1 MFPVVLAESS
11 SRADHFASFD
21 VHPWQWALFVGFIA
35 VLIIADLL
43 LVHRT
48 AHEITFKEAAI
59 ESSVWIAIGV
69 AFTGVIFAWH
79 GGQAAGEYISGY
91 LIEKSLSID
100 NVFVWA
106 VIFSYFAV
114 PKAYQFRT
122 LFWGI
127 FGALILRA
135 IFIFAGVALIE
146 AFEWVLAIFGLV
158 LLYSAW
164 KIATHDDQE
173 VHPENNPVLKIVNRL
188 IPSTPDYDGQKL
200 FTMRNGR
207 RLATPL
213 LAVLIMVETTD
224 VVFAVDSI
232 PAILAVSHEQ
242 FIVFSSNAFAIL
254 GLRSLYFLL
263 NGMQDKFR
271 YLNVGLGLILSFVG
285 LKMLASFF
293 FGIHPPTWSSLVVIS
308 VLLTITMVASLA
320 ADKRDDARVEAQVP
334 GGDEV
339 VMPPA
344 TDQAEPGERPTIDE
358 HLDADQ

>member
-1 MFPVVLAESS
+1 MTPLLLASSS
-11 SRADHFASFD
+11 SRAGNFASFD
-21 VHPWQWALFVGFIA
+21 VHPWQWALFVGFIT
-35 VLIIADLL
+35 VLLVADLL

-59 ESSVWIAIGV
+59 ESSIWIAIGLS
-69 AFTGVIFAWH
+69 FTALIFWWH

-106 VIFSYFAV
+106 VIFSYFRV
-114 PKAYQFRT
+114 PKEYQFRT
-122 LFWGI
+122 LFWGV
-127 FGALILRA
+127 FGALVLRA

-146 AFEWVLAIFGLV
+146 AFEFALAIFGLV

-164 KIATHDDQE
+164 KIATHDDAE
-173 VHPENNPVLKIVNRL
+173 VHPENNPVLKLVNRI
-188 IPSTPDYDGQKL
+188 IPSTSEYDGQKL
-200 FTMRNGR
+200 FTVHNAKRV
-207 RLATPL
+207 ATPL

-271 YLNVGLGLILSFVG
+271 YLNIGLGLILAFVG
-285 LKMLASFF
+285 LKMLASYF
-293 FGIHPPTWSSLVVIS
+293 FGIHPPTWLSLVVIT
-308 VLLTITMVASLA
+308 VLLTITMLASLA
-320 ADKRDDARVEAQVP
+320 ADKRDEHAADAVAADAAADRIEHP
-334 GGDEV
+334 
-339 VMPPA
+339 
-344 TDQAEPGERPTIDE
+344 EPHQD
-358 HLDADQ
+358 

>member
-1 MFPVVLAESS
+1 MLASLTTLASPVLTPVLASGS
-11 SRADHFASFD
+11 SRAENFASFD
-21 VHPWQWALFVGFIA
+21 VHPWQWGVFVGFLA
-35 VLIIADLL
+35 VLITADLL

-48 AHEITFKEAAI
+48 AHEITFREAAI
-59 ESSVWIAIGV
+59 ESAIWIAIGLS
-69 AFTGVIFAWH
+69 FTGVMFWWH

-106 VIFSYFAV
+106 VIFSYFGV
-114 PKAYQFRT
+114 PKKYQFRT

-127 FGALILRA
+127 FGALVLRA

-146 AFEWVLAIFGLV
+146 SFEWTLAIFGLIP
-158 LLYSAW
+158 LYSAW
-164 KIATHDDQE
+164 KIAQHDEAE
-173 VHPENNPVLKIVNRL
+173 VHPENNPILKLVNRF
-188 IPSTPDYDGQKL
+188 IPSTPEYDDQKL
-200 FTMRNGR
+200 FTIKNGK

-224 VVFAVDSI
+224 VIFAVDSI

-271 YLNVGLGLILSFVG
+271 YLNLGLGVILAFVG

-293 FGIHPPTWSSLVVIS
+293 LGLHPPTWLSLVVILGILA
-308 VLLTITMVASLA
+308 VTMVASLL
-320 ADKRDDARVEAQVP
+320 ADKRDDAKAAAEGSTPETPDRV
-334 GGDEV
+334 
-339 VMPPA
+339 
-344 TDQAEPGERPTIDE
+344 
-358 HLDADQ
+358 

>member
-1 MFPVVLAESS
+1 MYALVLGESS
-11 SRADHFASFD
+11 SRAANFASFD
-21 VHPWQWALFVGFIA
+21 VHLWQWALFIGIIA

-69 AFTGVIFAWH
+69 SFTGVIFAWH
-79 GGQAAGEYISGY
+79 GSQAAGEYISGY

-114 PKAYQFRT
+114 PKAYQFRV

-127 FGALILRA
+127 FGALVLRA
-135 IFIFAGVALIE
+135 IFIFAGVALIQE
-146 AFEWVLAIFGLV
+146 FEWVLAIFGVV

-164 KIATHDDQE
+164 KIAFHDEAE
-173 VHPENNPVLKIVNRL
+173 VHPENNPVLKLVNRV

-200 FTMRNGR
+200 FTVRNAKR
-207 RLATPL
+207 VATPL

-271 YLNVGLGLILSFVG
+271 YLNIGLGLILAFVG

-293 FGIHPPTWSSLVVIS
+293 FHLHPPTWSSLVVIS
-308 VLLTITMVASLA
+308 VLLTITMAASLL
-320 ADKRDDARVEAQVP
+320 ADKREHQRE
-334 GGDEV
+334 EV
-339 VMPPA
+339 
-344 TDQAEPGERPTIDE
+344 TSDRS
-358 HLDADQ
+358 

>member
-1 MFPVVLAESS
+1 M
-11 SRADHFASFD
+11 
-21 VHPWQWALFVGFIA
+21 GFIA
-35 VLIIADLL
+35 VLIVADLL

-146 AFEWVLAIFGLV
+146 AFEWVLRDLRPGAALQR
-158 LLYSAW
+158 LE
-164 KIATHDDQE
+164 DR
-173 VHPENNPVLKIVNRL
+173 HPRRPGRCTRRTTRSSRS
-188 IPSTPDYDGQKL
+188 STG
-200 FTMRNGR
+200 
-207 RLATPL
+207 
-213 LAVLIMVETTD
+213 
-224 VVFAVDSI
+224 
-232 PAILAVSHEQ
+232 
-242 FIVFSSNAFAIL
+242 SS
-254 GLRSLYFLL
+254 R
-263 NGMQDKFR
+263 
-271 YLNVGLGLILSFVG
+271 
-285 LKMLASFF
+285 
-293 FGIHPPTWSSLVVIS
+293 P
-308 VLLTITMVASLA
+308 
-320 ADKRDDARVEAQVP
+320 
-334 GGDEV
+334 
-339 VMPPA
+339 
-344 TDQAEPGERPTIDE
+344 RPTTT
-358 HLDADQ
+358 ARSCSRSRTGSASPPRCSPC